1 MRTSSPE
8 TGLDYFQPETAQRLL
23 HDLRQQS
30 PHDLADEDFAGMHA
44 GELAAVGL
52 IGKLS
57 LHLITHYLEEQQPGL
72 LEDLARDLSSIL
84 EGQTRG
90 PLFAR
95 LIAAY
100 PPLEFLRGDLEPEQ
114 YLDQVTEGIAHRRLL
129 TLSLLVLILGQEN
142 PAMRCYG
149 LFLDSPQFT
158 ASEAFRSVQ
167 REVDLYFQDQ
177 PEFREGLDLWSYLKR
192 PFQVNP
198 HSIFDQLEYIIRRWE
213 DLLDESWI
221 SSLRRRLDLIRED
234 HRKAGLTPGPAQAP
248 DFSSPELWADQ
259 EQRRFSLDLDWM
271 PRAVLLA
278 KNVYV
283 WLDQLSRTYRRPI
296 DRLDQIPMEEL
307 EKLASWGINALWLIG
322 IWQRS
327 PASRKIKRMTGNPEA
342 EASAYA
348 LYDYRISEELG
359 GDEAYQGLV
368 NRASQAG
375 IRLAADMVPNH
386 VGIDS
391 RWVMEHPDWFISL
404 PEPPFPG
411 YSFNGP
417 DLADQPGVQIF
428 LEDHYYDQSDA
439 AVVFKRVDD
448 ETGQARYIYHGN
460 DGTSMPWNDTAQLN
474 FLNERTRQAVQETIL
489 EVAKKFSIIRF
500 DAAMTL
506 AKKHYQR
513 LWYPEPGSGG
523 AIPSRA
529 RYGLSK
535 AEFNRLF
542 PEEFWRQ
549 VVDRVAEEAPDTLLL
564 AEAFWMMEGY
574 FVRTLGMHRVYNSA
588 FMHMLKNEENA
599 KYRNLIKDTLAFDPQ
614 ILKRYV
620 NFLNNPDEETAVA
633 QFGKDGKYFGVCLLM
648 ATMPGLPMFGHGQVE
663 GYSEKY
669 GMEYR
674 RSYYDET
681 PDQELIARHEREIF
695 PLLRNR
701 SLFAEV
707 DNFVLYDFQQ
717 QDGAVNEDVFAY
729 SNREGQRKALV
740 VYHNRW
746 SETRGTVQA
755 AAAPHPPGLD
765 LFQALDLGDQPGA
778 YVSYRDWIS
787 GLEYLISSRD
797 LQQHGIPLTLGAY
810 QYQVF
815 TDFQV
820 RADSEGLYARL
831 ADKLAGEG
839 TPNLDR
845 EISYLRLD
853 GAYQG
858 LLKLLDPEL
867 MTAWATG
874 WELIKRFE
882 EDAEELNE
890 DQGRERC
897 QSALGEFYSEA
908 VRFGTP
914 GGSESFRQGS
924 VGKLQTWRR
933 LYRLGALSGI
943 SREVK
948 DQLGDTGWIGVV
960 LGLIV
965 EPLGDAGAD
974 ETTALLFDLL
984 VDRPPAI
991 METVDPNRV
1000 VQVARVLRDCGP
1012 NPKDRM
1018 LFRNEHLVQWFE
1030 SEVCRK
1036 FLYVHE
1042 YQGQNWFQK
1051 EALHTMAAAWLLYT
1065 AARRPDSGEPEK
1077 EKSPEL
1083 EIRIEQGLQTIIQQ
1097 AERAGYQVK
1106 PFLENLEM
1114 DDPAQEVD

>member
-1 MRTSSPE
+1 MQASSPG
-8 TGLDYFQPETAQRLL
+8 TDLDYFQPETAQRLL
-23 HDLRQQS
+23 HNLRQQTLKE
-30 PHDLADEDFAGMHA
+30 LADEDFAGMHA

-72 LEDLARDLSSIL
+72 LEDLARDLGSIL
-84 EGQTRG
+84 EDQPSG
-90 PLFAR
+90 PWFAR

-100 PPLEFLRGDLEPEQ
+100 PPREYLWSDLKPEQ
-114 YLDQVTEGIAHRRLL
+114 YLDQVTGGIAHRRLL
-129 TLSLLVLILGQEN
+129 YLSLLILLLGQEN
-142 PAMRCYG
+142 PALRSYS

-158 ASEAFRSVQ
+158 ASEEFRSVQ
-167 REVDLYFQDQ
+167 REVDLFFQDQ
-177 PEFREGLDLWSYLKR
+177 PEFRDGLDLWSYLKR

-198 HSIFDQLEYIIRRWE
+198 HSIYDQLEYIIRQWE

-221 SSLRRRLDLIRED
+221 NSLRRGLDLIRED
-234 HRKAGLTPGPAQAP
+234 HRKAGLTPGPAQTP
-248 DFSSPELWADQ
+248 DFSSEELWADQ

-283 WLDQLSRTYRRPI
+283 WLDQLSKTYRKPI
-296 DRLDQIPMEEL
+296 ERLDQVPLEEL

-359 GDEAYQGLV
+359 GEEAYQGLV
-368 NRASQAG
+368 NQARQAG

-404 PEPPFPG
+404 PAPPFPG

-417 DLADQPGVQIF
+417 DLADQPRVQIF

-439 AVVFKRVDD
+439 AVVFKRVDRD
-448 ETGQARYIYHGN
+448 TGQTRYIYHGN

-474 FLNERTRQAVQETIL
+474 FLNERTRQAVQDTIL
-489 EVAKKFSIIRF
+489 KVAKKFSIIRF

-513 LWYPEPGSGG
+513 LWYPEPGLGG

-542 PEEFWRQ
+542 PEEFWRE

-588 FMHMLKNEENA
+588 FMHMLKNEDNA

-620 NFLNNPDEETAVA
+620 NFLNNPDEDTAVA
-633 QFGKDGKYFGVCLLM
+633 QFGRDGKYFGVCLLM

-695 PLLRNR
+695 PVLRNR

-707 DNFVLYDFQQ
+707 ENFVLYDFQQ

-729 SNREGQRKALV
+729 SNRDGQQKALV

-746 SETRGTVQA
+746 GDTRGTVQA

-765 LFQALDLGDQPGA
+765 LYQALDLGDQPGA
-778 YVSYRDWIS
+778 YISYRDWIS

-810 QYQVF
+810 QYHVF

-831 ADKLAGEG
+831 ADKMAGEG

-845 EISYLRLD
+845 EITYLRLD
-853 GAYQG
+853 GAYRG

-867 MTAWATG
+867 MTAWALD
-874 WELIKRFE
+874 WELIKPFKV
-882 EDAEELNE
+882 DA
-890 DQGRERC
+890 DQQSMDQRRERC
-897 QSALGEFYSEA
+897 QAVLEEFYAEA
-908 VRFGTP
+908 ARFRTP
-914 GGSESFRQGS
+914 GDSGSIRQDS
-924 VGKLQTWRR
+924 AEKLQTWGR
-933 LYRLGALSGI
+933 LHRLGALSGI

-948 DQLGDTGWIGVV
+948 DQLGDTGWFGVV
-960 LGLIV
+960 LGLIF
-965 EPLGDAGAD
+965 EPLGGPGAD
-974 ETTALLFDLL
+974 EPAALLFDLL

-991 METVDPNRV
+991 MKTVDPNRV
-1000 VQVARVLRDCGP
+1000 VQVARVLMDCGP
-1012 NPKDRM
+1012 DQEDRM
-1018 LFRNEHLVQWFE
+1018 LFQNEHLVEWFE
-1030 SEVCRK
+1030 SEVCRN

-1051 EALHTMAAAWLLYT
+1051 EALHTMATAWLLYS
-1065 AARRPDSGEPEK
+1065 AARGSETGPPEQQ
-1077 EKSPEL
+1077 KSPEL
-1083 EIRIEQGLQTIIQQ
+1083 EVRIERGLQTIIQQ

-1114 DDPAQEVD
+1114 GDPDREVD